1 MAQWPIPPNLHSKIE
16 GGPVCF
22 CKDHSIGSKDGRI
35 PRYSDSHACVRCIS
49 SLTEGRL
56 SLDIH
61 EIEKKHRR
69 RFLEFWSFVEIGTA
83 DECWPWHGPTHSRS
97 RSTYFSMPRHW
108 GGRQYSAQRCA
119 VWFSWGD
126 VGRLPIKAV
135 CGNNDCCNP
144 LHLRVKGVPHFF
156 NHRHLHAINLEFNS
170 RKLMEDTQRF
180 LETTRDKDPKRF
192 EKIEKD
198 NKIWIDFRMNASGPL
213 DTKTLINANLIQNDE
228 F

>member
-69 RFLEFWSFVEIGTA
+69 RFLEFWSF
-83 DECWPWHGPTHSRS
+83 
-97 RSTYFSMPRHW
+97 
-108 GGRQYSAQRCA
+108 
-119 VWFSWGD
+119 
-126 VGRLPIKAV
+126 L
-135 CGNNDCCNP
+135 
-144 LHLRVKGVPHFF
+144 FF
-156 NHRHLHAINLEFNS
+156 MENLKFHAYWAI
-170 RKLMEDTQRF
+170 
-180 LETTRDKDPKRF
+180 
-192 EKIEKD
+192 
-198 NKIWIDFRMNASGPL
+198 
-213 DTKTLINANLIQNDE
+213 
-228 F
+228 